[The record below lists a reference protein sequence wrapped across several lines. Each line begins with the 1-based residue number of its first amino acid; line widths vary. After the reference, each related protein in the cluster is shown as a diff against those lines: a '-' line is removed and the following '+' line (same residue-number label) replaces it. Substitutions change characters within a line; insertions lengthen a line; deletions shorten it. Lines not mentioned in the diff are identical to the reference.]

1 MTTHYGAGVLPEKIS
16 EDVLSNQEA
25 SDVLIPM
32 GCVSSST
39 ASERWLGL
47 TDRSPSCPLLT
58 LCSITSEN
66 VAKDYGIT
74 REEQDRFA
82 AESFRRAE
90 HAQNQG
96 WFKEEIV
103 PVKVRPSRPFTLVF
117 KLTGLGS
124 LL

>member
-1 MTTHYGAGVLPEKIS
+1 M
-16 EDVLSNQEA
+16 
-25 SDVLIPM
+25 
-32 GCVSSST
+32 
-39 ASERWLGL
+39 
-47 TDRSPSCPLLT
+47 
-58 LCSITSEN
+58 
-66 VAKDYGIT
+66 AKDYGIT

-103 PVKVRPSRPFTLVF
+103 PVKVRPSRPFSLVL